1 MIIMTLVIL
10 GILAVTWTILSK
22 LYDSKRYRNSKLMAT
37 LTIIGLLAMIPIMM
51 TAIPIILAIL
61 LGILIII
68 IIAGIVGYAVYG
80 FIMFLTRL

>member
-61 LGILIII
+61 LGILIIT

>member
-22 LYDSKRYRNSKLMAT
+22 IYDSKRYRNSKLMAT

-61 LGILIII
+61 LGVLIIT

>member
-1 MIIMTLVIL
+1 MIIMTLLIL

-61 LGILIII
+61 LGVLIIT